1 MSSILMSMVS
11 LHFHLSWCRCTH
23 IQLISYGIFN
33 PFPLMI
39 LSNLLIK
46 LVNSDGI
53 HNVKY
58 FTPANVRLTP

>member
-11 LHFHLSWCRCTH
+11 LHFHLSWCRYTH

-39 LSNLLIK
+39 P
-46 LVNSDGI
+46 
-53 HNVKY
+53 VK
-58 FTPANVRLTP
+58 PPD